1 MRFSHI
7 QSPLFYLL
15 CFLSLTLSICL
26 LWKLSLSLALPP
38 LSPIRFTP
46 CCPLPRRL
54 SIRIVLPASFL
65 FADPFLIPY
74 LRLPPCAIP
83 LTLLLIWP
91 ARTPG
96 RALKK
101 QRKSKNKLVTAIPVD
116 KTQADLKHS
125 AFSFPHFFPL
135 APPLLFLL
143 HLGVSFS
150 HTILFLSIHHLLLY
164 QFSNSV
170 LPLQREPCPRPR
182 WTGESVAVGRE
193 TCASKVPPV
202 RQMSVADSECPHRSS
217 GILCG
222 SRSAML

>member
-135 APPLLFLL
+135 APPFSFYFISAFLFLTP
-143 HLGVSFS
+143 SFFS
-150 HTILFLSIHHLLLY
+150 QFTISCSIN
-164 QFSNSV
+164 F
-170 LPLQREPCPRPR
+170 P
-182 WTGESVAVGRE
+182 
-193 TCASKVPPV
+193 
-202 RQMSVADSECPHRSS
+202 
-217 GILCG
+217 ILCYLFKG
-222 SRSAML
+222 SHVLGPGELGRVWL